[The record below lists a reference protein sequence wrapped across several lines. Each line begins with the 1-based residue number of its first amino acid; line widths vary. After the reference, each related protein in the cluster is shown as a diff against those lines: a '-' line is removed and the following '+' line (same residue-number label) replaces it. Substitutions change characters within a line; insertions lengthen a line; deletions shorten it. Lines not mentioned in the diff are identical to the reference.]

1 MKGELIQGSI
11 LKIWGR
17 DAKQYL
23 NARLSCEIVPGKLTP
38 GFALDARGLIQSF
51 LRVAEVE
58 DYFLVHFDNTL
69 SLNINLEI
77 LFKYKVAEK
86 LQWEILQNH
95 IIVHTFEDLKLG
107 LKLQSKRT
115 QTEGFD
121 YILKSDSMTCPT
133 QPIEDFNLLR
143 VRAGFPI
150 FFEEVPAAIFPFAL
164 TNQELIPSKPFCY
177 VGQEA
182 VEKAKSRGRSPYFVL
197 PFEVSELSRSADLNA
212 LVGANFNLSHG
223 LEAQILFIN
232 ERYGWAKLKK
242 LPTKGIT
249 YHASFGNILFCLEI

>member
-11 LKIWGR
+11 LKLWGR

-23 NARLSCEIVPGKLTP
+23 NARLTCEIIPGKLTP

-77 LFKYKVAEK
+77 LFKYKVSEK
-86 LQWEILQNH
+86 LNWEILQDH
-95 IIVHTFEDLKLG
+95 VIVHTFEDLKLG
-107 LKLQSKRT
+107 LKLQAKRT
-115 QTEGFD
+115 KKEGFD
-121 YILKSDSMTCPT
+121 YVLKSDSMPCTM
-133 QPIEDFNLLR
+133 QPIEDFNLSR
-143 VRAGFPI
+143 VRAGFPS
-150 FFEEVPAAIFPFAL
+150 FFEEVPAEIFPFAL

-177 VGQEA
+177 VGQET

-197 PFEVSELSRSADLNA
+197 PFEVSELSGGTDLNA
-212 LVGANFNLSHG
+212 LMGMNFNLSDG

-232 ERYGWAKLKK
+232 QRYGWAKLKK
-242 LPTKGIT
+242 LPTRGIT
-249 YHASFGNILFCLEI
+249 YDASFGKILFYLEI